1 MEFAYKSRIRHATA
15 LFLFCVSFYQ
25 IKVIIEIS
33 IYSKIKAETKVLLL
47 RRGSGVWEGYSEPA
61 VS

>member
-1 MEFAYKSRIRHATA
+1 MEFAYKSRIRHAA
-15 LFLFCVSFYQ
+15 VLILSCVSFYQ
-25 IKVIIEIS
+25 IKVTIEIS

-47 RRGSGVWEGYSEPA
+47 RRGSGVWEGYSKPA